1 MGEKK
6 VKKKETKNKDSLN
19 KNSRKHIYMA
29 VRKRKTLLSLYQRKR
44 EKNTRYGSPHPCP
57 DMGQEDLFPLEEV
70 TTLKQRQ

>member
-6 VKKKETKNKDSLN
+6 VKKKETKNKDTLN

-44 EKNTRYGSPHPCP
+44 EKNARYGSPHPRP

>member
-1 MGEKK
+1 LG
-6 VKKKETKNKDSLN
+6 KKKLKKKKQKTKTASTRTLG
-19 KNSRKHIYMA
+19 KHIYMA

-44 EKNTRYGSPHPCP
+44 EKNTRYGSPHPRP